1 MHHMEGYAY
10 SLKGGEMNFSD
21 RLFLTYH
28 NARLRTIQRLL
39 HCVSR
44 NDFLA
49 RNLSLK
55 AMMHFYTALR
65 NQYSKSLSRLQQR
78 KWKDHLILQTV
89 VFRAIV
95 LQSLAQ
101 SKSGRIIKTWKSL
114 SMLDPK
120 SLNR

>member
-1 MHHMEGYAY
+1 MHHTAGYVY
-10 SLKGGEMNFSD
+10 SSRGGEMNFSD

-28 NARLRTIQRLL
+28 NARLRIIQKLL
-39 HCVSR
+39 DCASS
-44 NDFLA
+44 NAFLQ

-55 AMMHFYTALR
+55 AMMPCYTVLR
-65 NQYSKSLSRLQQR
+65 SQYLKSLSRLQQR

-89 VFRAIV
+89 VFRVIV

-114 SMLDPK
+114 S
-120 SLNR
+120 SLSNI